1 MQIGSDFKLQRVHG
15 GKSGGIRVPLAEGRR
30 ATTSPRAGTTQARKR
45 RERGPGCWG
54 WQHDRSKMKWATVG
68 IHSGPTCA
76 KEYARTVFLCP
87 KKITCKATSK
97 SCPKKACNT
106 TSKILPVFN
115 LILVGWRRGQRSLRM
130 APSPQENEP
139 WNGCVCILWM
149 KQSISATMSTFFP
162 ALQNTCAHICAG
174 VSF

>member
-1 MQIGSDFKLQRVHG
+1 MGENLVEFGS
-15 GKSGGIRVPLAEGRR
+15 PLPRGEERRRALGRGRR
-30 ATTSPRAGTTQARKR
+30 RLAREGSEGLVVGDGSTTAAKWNERLWVYIVDRHAQRNM
-45 RERGPGCWG
+45 RGPSFCV
-54 WQHDRSKMKWATVG
+54 R
-68 IHSGPTCA
+68 
-76 KEYARTVFLCP
+76 

-115 LILVGWRRGQRSLRM
+115 LILVGWRRGQKSLRI